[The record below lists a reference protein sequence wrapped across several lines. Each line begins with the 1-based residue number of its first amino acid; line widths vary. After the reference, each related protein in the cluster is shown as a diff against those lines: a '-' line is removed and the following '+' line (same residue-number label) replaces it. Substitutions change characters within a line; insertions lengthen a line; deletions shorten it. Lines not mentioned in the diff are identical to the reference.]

1 MPFELDIGYELS
13 LQLDLLPDL
22 QRLQA
27 NQSTIPLLGPIFV
40 KWLQCILGVAW
51 DEARNVQDNQMAIA
65 NKSWCPI
72 NPSITACAKVLIDTQ
87 DLLIT
92 YGNVNSLQRYLVHHY
107 IGRYEIFQLPTH
119 HVELHLLHDMTI

>member
-40 KWLQCILGVAW
+40 K
-51 DEARNVQDNQMAIA
+51 
-65 NKSWCPI
+65 
-72 NPSITACAKVLIDTQ
+72 
-87 DLLIT
+87 
-92 YGNVNSLQRYLVHHY
+92 
-107 IGRYEIFQLPTH
+107 
-119 HVELHLLHDMTI
+119 